1 MFLISPRHLGFMFIL
16 NAFCCCCY
24 YYSLFSFLGVYF
36 IDFLFLS
43 LFFIYI
49 NIYIMEYEN
58 KLGDR
63 KAIFLVEASRRNN
76 VLFDNYL

>member
-1 MFLISPRHLGFMFIL
+1 
-16 NAFCCCCY
+16 
-24 YYSLFSFLGVYF
+24 
-36 IDFLFLS
+36 
-43 LFFIYI
+43 
-49 NIYIMEYEN
+49 MEYEN

>member
-1 MFLISPRHLGFMFIL
+1 MLFAVVVVIIIILYFHFSVYILLIFFFIII
-16 NAFCCCCY
+16 FY
-24 YYSLFSFLGVYF
+24 
-36 IDFLFLS
+36 
-43 LFFIYI
+43 IYI